1 MGINGQFFSAI
12 IPAAGSG
19 DRLGASI
26 PKALVIINGKT
37 LIQRAVESLLPH
49 VEEVIIAAPKDFE
62 LEISG
67 LFAENKKIKVIPGG
81 EVRSK
86 SVAAALSQVN
96 ENSDYILVHDAA
108 RCFASEAQTMRVIA
122 ALLSGDHAVVPGIEV
137 IDTIKVID
145 SNNFAESTP
154 KRSTLRAVQTPQGF
168 SARILHRAHESGND
182 ATDDAALVE
191 ALGIPVRVVAGELS
205 AHKITTPADLEW
217 AKRLAET
224 NE

>member
-1 MGINGQFFSAI
+1 MGVNGEFFSAI

-19 DRLGASI
+19 DRLGQSI
-26 PKALVIINGKT
+26 PKSLVVINGKT
-37 LIQRAVESLLPH
+37 LIQRAVESILPH
-49 VEEVIIAAPKDFE
+49 VDEIIIAALKNFE
-62 LEISG
+62 LEISA
-67 LFAENKKIKVIPGG
+67 LFTDNKKIKVISGG

-96 ENSDYILVHDAA
+96 ENADYILVHDAA
-108 RCFASEAQTMRVIA
+108 RCFATQAQTMRVIG
-122 ALLSGDHAVVPGIEV
+122 ALLAGDHAVVPGIEV
-137 IDTIKVID
+137 VDTIKVID

-154 KRSTLRAVQTPQGF
+154 SRSTLRAVQTPQGF
-168 SARILHRAHESGND
+168 SARILHRAHQSGND

-191 ALGIPVRVVAGELS
+191 ALGIAVRVVPGEPN

>member
-19 DRLGASI
+19 DRLGAEV
-26 PKALVIINGKT
+26 PKALVVINGKT
-37 LIQRAVESLLPH
+37 LIQRAVESMLPH
-49 VEEVIIAAPKDFE
+49 VEEIIIAAPKDFE
-62 LEISG
+62 LEITG
-67 LFAENKKIKVIPGG
+67 LFLDNKKIKVITGG

-86 SVAAALSQVN
+86 SVAAALAEVD
-96 ENSDYILVHDAA
+96 ENADYILVHDAA
-108 RCFASEAQTMRVIA
+108 RCFATEAQTMRVIK
-122 ALLSGDHAVVPGIEV
+122 ALLAGDQAVVPGVEV
-137 IDTIKVID
+137 VDTIKVID

-154 KRSTLRAVQTPQGF
+154 KRSRLRAVQTPQGF
-168 SARILHRAHESGND
+168 SARILHRAHESGNE
-182 ATDDAALVE
+182 ATDDASLVE
-191 ALGIPVRVVAGELS
+191 ALGIPVRVVAGELN

>member
-1 MGINGQFFSAI
+1 MGINGEFFSAI

-19 DRLGASI
+19 DRLGQSI
-26 PKALVIINGKT
+26 PKSLVVINGKT
-37 LIQRAVESLLPH
+37 LIQRAVESILPH
-49 VEEVIIAAPKDFE
+49 VDEVIIAAPKDFE

-67 LFAENKKIKVIPGG
+67 LFSDNKKIKVISGG

-96 ENSDYILVHDAA
+96 QNADYILVHDAA
-108 RCFASEAQTMRVIA
+108 RCFATQAQTIRVID
-122 ALLSGDHAVVPGIEV
+122 ALLAGDHAVVPGIEV
-137 IDTIKVID
+137 VDTIKVID
-145 SNNFAESTP
+145 ANNFAESTP
-154 KRSTLRAVQTPQGF
+154 SRSSLRAVQTPQGF
-168 SARILHRAHESGND
+168 SAQILHRAHQSGND

-191 ALGIPVRVVAGELS
+191 ALGIAVRVVPGEPN

>member
-19 DRLGASI
+19 DRLGQSI
-26 PKALVIINGKT
+26 PKALVVINGKT
-37 LIQRAVESLLPH
+37 LIQRAVESILPH
-49 VEEVIIAAPKDFE
+49 VDEIIIAAPKEFE
-62 LEISG
+62 REISA
-67 LFAENKKIKVIPGG
+67 LFTDNKKIKVISGG

-96 ENSDYILVHDAA
+96 KNADCILVHDAA
-108 RCFASEAQTMRVIA
+108 RCFSTQAQTMRVIG
-122 ALLSGDHAVVPGIEV
+122 ALLAGDDAVVPGIEV
-137 IDTIKVID
+137 VDTIKVID
-145 SNNFAESTP
+145 SKNFAESTP
-154 KRSTLRAVQTPQGF
+154 SRSTLRAVQTPQGF
-168 SARILHRAHESGND
+168 SAQILHRAHQSGND

-191 ALGIPVRVVAGELS
+191 ALGIAVRVVPGEPN

>member
-1 MGINGQFFSAI
+1 MGINGEFFSAI

-19 DRLGASI
+19 DRLGQSI
-26 PKALVIINGKT
+26 PKSLVVINGKT
-37 LIQRAVESLLPH
+37 LIQRAVESILPH
-49 VEEVIIAAPKDFE
+49 VDEVIIAAPKDFE

-67 LFAENKKIKVIPGG
+67 LFSDNKKIKVISGG

-96 ENSDYILVHDAA
+96 QNADYILVHDAA
-108 RCFASEAQTMRVIA
+108 RCFATQAQTMRVID
-122 ALLSGDHAVVPGIEV
+122 ALLAGDHAVVPGIEV
-137 IDTIKVID
+137 VDTIKVID
-145 SNNFAESTP
+145 ANNFAESTP
-154 KRSTLRAVQTPQGF
+154 SRSSLRAVQTPQGF
-168 SARILHRAHESGND
+168 SARILHRAHQSGND

-191 ALGIPVRVVAGELS
+191 VLGIAVRVVPGEPN

>member
-1 MGINGQFFSAI
+1 MGINGEFFSAV

-86 SVAAALSQVN
+86 SVAAALSHVN
-96 ENSDYILVHDAA
+96 ENADYILVHDAA
-108 RCFASEAQTMRVIA
+108 RCFATQAQTLRVIH
-122 ALLSGDHAVVPGIEV
+122 ALLEGDHAVVPGIEV

-154 KRSTLRAVQTPQGF
+154 SRSSLRAIQTPQGF

-191 ALGIPVRVVAGELS
+191 ALGIPVRVVAGELN

-217 AKRLAET
+217 AKRLVET
-224 NE
+224 SE

>member
-1 MGINGQFFSAI
+1 MGINGEFFSAI

-19 DRLGASI
+19 DRLGQSI
-26 PKALVIINGKT
+26 PKSLVVINGKT
-37 LIQRAVESLLPH
+37 LIQRAVESILPH
-49 VEEVIIAAPKDFE
+49 VDEVIIAAPKDFE

-67 LFAENKKIKVIPGG
+67 LFSDNKKIKVISGG

-96 ENSDYILVHDAA
+96 ENADYILVHDAA
-108 RCFASEAQTMRVIA
+108 RCFATQAQTMRVID
-122 ALLSGDHAVVPGIEV
+122 ALLAGDHAVVPGIEV
-137 IDTIKVID
+137 VDTIKVID
-145 SNNFAESTP
+145 ANNFAEMTP
-154 KRSTLRAVQTPQGF
+154 VRSTLRAVQTPQGF
-168 SARILHRAHESGND
+168 SAQILHRAHQFGSD

-191 ALGIPVRVVAGELS
+191 ALGIAVRVVPGEPN

>member
-1 MGINGQFFSAI
+1 MGINGEFFSAI

-19 DRLGASI
+19 DRLGQSI
-26 PKALVIINGKT
+26 PKSLVVINGKT
-37 LIQRAVESLLPH
+37 LIQRAVESILPH
-49 VEEVIIAAPKDFE
+49 VDEVIIAAPKDFE

-67 LFAENKKIKVIPGG
+67 LFSDNKKIKVISGG

-96 ENSDYILVHDAA
+96 QNADYILVHDAA
-108 RCFASEAQTMRVIA
+108 RCFATQAQTMRVID
-122 ALLSGDHAVVPGIEV
+122 ALLAGDHAVVPGIEV
-137 IDTIKVID
+137 VDTIKVID
-145 SNNFAESTP
+145 ANNFAESTP
-154 KRSTLRAVQTPQGF
+154 SRSSLRAVQTPQGF
-168 SARILHRAHESGND
+168 SAQILHRAHQSGND

-191 ALGIPVRVVAGELS
+191 ALGIAVRVVPGEPN

>member
-1 MGINGQFFSAI
+1 MGIKGQFFSAI

-19 DRLGASI
+19 DRLGAAV
-26 PKALVIINGKT
+26 PKALVVINGKT
-37 LIQRAVESLLPH
+37 LIERAVESISPH
-49 VEEVIIAAPKDFE
+49 VEEIIIAAPSNFE
-62 LEISG
+62 IEISK
-67 LFAENKKIKVIPGG
+67 LFSENKKIKVISGG

-86 SVAAALSQVN
+86 SVAAALSEVD
-96 ENSDYILVHDAA
+96 ENADYILVHDAA
-108 RCFASEAQTMRVIA
+108 RCFATQAQTMRVID
-122 ALLSGDHAVVPGIEV
+122 ALLDGDHAVVPGVEV
-137 IDTIKVID
+137 VDTIKVID

-154 KRSTLRAVQTPQGF
+154 SRSTLRAVQTPQGF

-191 ALGIPVRVVAGELS
+191 ELGIPVRVVAGELS

>member
-1 MGINGQFFSAI
+1 MGINGEFFSAI

-19 DRLGASI
+19 DRLGQSI
-26 PKALVIINGKT
+26 PKSLVVINGKT
-37 LIQRAVESLLPH
+37 LIQRAVESILPH
-49 VEEVIIAAPKDFE
+49 VDEVIIAAPKDFE

-67 LFAENKKIKVIPGG
+67 LFSDNKKIKVISGG

-96 ENSDYILVHDAA
+96 QNADYILVHDAA
-108 RCFASEAQTMRVIA
+108 RCFATQAQTMRVID
-122 ALLSGDHAVVPGIEV
+122 ALLAGDHAVGPAIEV
-137 IDTIKVID
+137 VDTIKVID
-145 SNNFAESTP
+145 ANNFAESTP
-154 KRSTLRAVQTPQGF
+154 SRSSLRAVQTPQGF
-168 SARILHRAHESGND
+168 SARILHRAHQSGND

-191 ALGIPVRVVAGELS
+191 ALGIAVRVVPGEPN

>member
-19 DRLGASI
+19 DRLGAAV
-26 PKALVIINGKT
+26 PKALVVINGKT
-37 LIQRAVESLLPH
+37 LIERAVESISPH
-49 VEEVIIAAPKDFE
+49 VEEIIIAAPSNFE
-62 LEISG
+62 MEISK
-67 LFAENKKIKVIPGG
+67 LFSENKKIKVISGG

-86 SVAAALSQVN
+86 SVAAALSEVD
-96 ENSDYILVHDAA
+96 ENADYILVHDAA
-108 RCFASEAQTMRVIA
+108 RCFATQAQTMRVID
-122 ALLSGDHAVVPGIEV
+122 ALLDGDHAVVPGVEV
-137 IDTIKVID
+137 VDTIKVID

-154 KRSTLRAVQTPQGF
+154 SRSTLRAVQTPQGF

>member
-1 MGINGQFFSAI
+1 MGINGEFFSAI

-19 DRLGASI
+19 DRFGQSI
-26 PKALVIINGKT
+26 PKSLVVINGKT
-37 LIQRAVESLLPH
+37 LIQRAVESILPH
-49 VEEVIIAAPKDFE
+49 VDEVIIAAPKDFE

-67 LFAENKKIKVIPGG
+67 LFSDNKKIKVISGG

-96 ENSDYILVHDAA
+96 ENADYILVHDAA
-108 RCFASEAQTMRVIA
+108 RCFATQAQTMRVID
-122 ALLSGDHAVVPGIEV
+122 ALLAGDHAVVPGIEV
-137 IDTIKVID
+137 VDTIKVID
-145 SNNFAESTP
+145 ANNFAEMTP
-154 KRSTLRAVQTPQGF
+154 VRSTLRAVQTPQGF
-168 SARILHRAHESGND
+168 SAQILHRAHQSGSD

-191 ALGIPVRVVAGELS
+191 ALGIAVRVVPGEPN

>member
-19 DRLGASI
+19 DRLGAEI
-26 PKALVIINGKT
+26 PKALVVINGKT
-37 LIQRAVESLLPH
+37 LIERAVQSILPH
-49 VEEVIIAAPKDFE
+49 VAEIIIAAPKDFE

-67 LFAENKKIKVIPGG
+67 LFADNNKIKVISGG

-86 SVAAALSQVN
+86 SVAAALSEVD
-96 ENSDYILVHDAA
+96 EKADYILVHDAA
-108 RCFASEAQTMRVIA
+108 RCFATQAQTMRVIN
-122 ALLSGDHAVVPGIEV
+122 ALLAGDHAVVPGIEV
-137 IDTIKVID
+137 RDTIKVID

-154 KRSTLRAVQTPQGF
+154 SRSSLRAVQTPQGF
-168 SARILHRAHESGND
+168 TARILHRAHESGND

-191 ALGIPVRVVAGELS
+191 ALGIPVRVVSGELS

-217 AKRLAET
+217 AKRLADT

>member
-1 MGINGQFFSAI
+1 MGINGEFFSAI

-19 DRLGASI
+19 DRLGQSI
-26 PKALVIINGKT
+26 PKSLVVINGKT
-37 LIQRAVESLLPH
+37 LIQRAVESILPH
-49 VEEVIIAAPKDFE
+49 VDEVIIAAPKDFE

-67 LFAENKKIKVIPGG
+67 LFSDNKKIKVISGG

-96 ENSDYILVHDAA
+96 QNADYILVHDAA
-108 RCFASEAQTMRVIA
+108 RCFATQAQTIRVID
-122 ALLSGDHAVVPGIEV
+122 ALLAGDHAVVPGIEV
-137 IDTIKVID
+137 VDTIKVID
-145 SNNFAESTP
+145 ANNFAESTP
-154 KRSTLRAVQTPQGF
+154 SRSSLRAVQTPQGF
-168 SARILHRAHESGND
+168 SAQILHRAHQSGND

-191 ALGIPVRVVAGELS
+191 VLGIAVRVVPGEPN

>member
-1 MGINGQFFSAI
+1 MGINGEFFSAI

-19 DRLGASI
+19 DRLGQSI
-26 PKALVIINGKT
+26 PKSLVVINGKT
-37 LIQRAVESLLPH
+37 LIQRAVESILPH
-49 VEEVIIAAPKDFE
+49 VDEVIIAAPKDFE

-67 LFAENKKIKVIPGG
+67 LFSDNKKIKVISGG

-96 ENSDYILVHDAA
+96 QNADYILVHDAA
-108 RCFASEAQTMRVIA
+108 RCFATQAQTIRVID
-122 ALLSGDHAVVPGIEV
+122 ALLAGDHAVVPGIEV
-137 IDTIKVID
+137 VDTIKVID
-145 SNNFAESTP
+145 ANNFAESTP
-154 KRSTLRAVQTPQGF
+154 SRSSLRAVQTPQGF
-168 SARILHRAHESGND
+168 SARILHRAHQSGND

-191 ALGIPVRVVAGELS
+191 ALGIAVRVVPGEPN

>member
-1 MGINGQFFSAI
+1 MGINGEFFSAI

-26 PKALVIINGKT
+26 PKALVVINGKT
-37 LIQRAVESLLPH
+37 LIQRSVESLFPH
-49 VEEVIIAAPKDFE
+49 VDEIIIAAPKDFE

-67 LFAENKKIKVIPGG
+67 LFSGSDKVKVISGG
-81 EVRSK
+81 AARSK

-96 ENSDYILVHDAA
+96 ENADFILVHDAA
-108 RCFASEAQTMRVIA
+108 RCFATQAQTMRVIN
-122 ALLSGDHAVVPGIEV
+122 ALLEGDHAVVPGIEV

-154 KRSTLRAVQTPQGF
+154 LRSSLRAIQTPQGF
-168 SARILHRAHESGND
+168 SARILHRAHQSGND

-191 ALGIPVRVVAGELS
+191 ALGIPVRVVAGEPN
-205 AHKITTPADLEW
+205 AHKITTPEDLEW
-217 AKRLAET
+217 ANRLVET

>member
-19 DRLGASI
+19 DRLGAAV
-26 PKALVIINGKT
+26 PKALVVINGKT
-37 LIQRAVESLLPH
+37 LIERAVQSILPH
-49 VEEVIIAAPKDFE
+49 VEEIIIAAPKDFE

-67 LFAENKKIKVIPGG
+67 LFSDNKKIKVISGG

-86 SVAAALSQVN
+86 SVAAALSEVD
-96 ENSDYILVHDAA
+96 ENADYILVHDAA
-108 RCFASEAQTMRVIA
+108 RCFATQEQTLRVIN
-122 ALLSGDHAVVPGIEV
+122 ALLAGDQAVVPGIEV

-168 SARILHRAHESGND
+168 SARILHRAHEAGND

>member
-1 MGINGQFFSAI
+1 MGINGEFFSAI

-19 DRLGASI
+19 DRLGQSI
-26 PKALVIINGKT
+26 PKSLVVINGKT
-37 LIQRAVESLLPH
+37 LIQRAVESILPH
-49 VEEVIIAAPKDFE
+49 VDEVIIAAPKDFE

-67 LFAENKKIKVIPGG
+67 LFSDNKKIKVISGG

-96 ENSDYILVHDAA
+96 ENADYILVHDAA
-108 RCFASEAQTMRVIA
+108 RCFATQAQTMRVIG
-122 ALLSGDHAVVPGIEV
+122 ALLAGDLAVVPGIEV
-137 IDTIKVID
+137 VDTIKVID
-145 SNNFAESTP
+145 ANNFAESTP
-154 KRSTLRAVQTPQGF
+154 WRSTLRAVQTPQGF
-168 SARILHRAHESGND
+168 SAQILHRAHQSGSD

-191 ALGIPVRVVAGELS
+191 ALGIPVRVVAGEVN

>member
-19 DRLGASI
+19 DRLGAEV
-26 PKALVIINGKT
+26 PKALVVINGKT
-37 LIQRAVESLLPH
+37 LIQRAVESMLPH
-49 VEEVIIAAPKDFE
+49 VEEIIIAAPKDFE
-62 LEISG
+62 LEITG
-67 LFAENKKIKVIPGG
+67 LFLDNKKIKVITGG

-86 SVAAALSQVN
+86 SVAAALAEVD
-96 ENSDYILVHDAA
+96 ENADYILVHDAA
-108 RCFASEAQTMRVIA
+108 RCFATEAQTMRVIK
-122 ALLSGDHAVVPGIEV
+122 ALLAGDQAVVPGVEV
-137 IDTIKVID
+137 VDTIKVID

-168 SARILHRAHESGND
+168 SARILHRAHESGNE
-182 ATDDAALVE
+182 ATDDASLVE
-191 ALGIPVRVVAGELS
+191 ALGIPVRVVAGELN

>member
-19 DRLGASI
+19 DRLGQSI
-26 PKALVIINGKT
+26 PKSLVVINGKT
-37 LIQRAVESLLPH
+37 LIQRAVESILPH
-49 VEEVIIAAPKDFE
+49 VDEIIIAAPKEFE
-62 LEISG
+62 REISA
-67 LFAENKKIKVIPGG
+67 LFTDNKKIKVISGG

-96 ENSDYILVHDAA
+96 KNADYILVHDAA
-108 RCFASEAQTMRVIA
+108 RCFATQEQTLRIIN
-122 ALLSGDHAVVPGIEV
+122 ALLAGDDAVVPGIEV
-137 IDTIKVID
+137 VDTIKVID

-154 KRSTLRAVQTPQGF
+154 SRSTLRAVQTPQGF
-168 SARILHRAHESGND
+168 SARILHRAHQSGND

-191 ALGIPVRVVAGELS
+191 ALGISVRVVPGEPN

>member
-1 MGINGQFFSAI
+1 MGINGEFFSAV

-37 LIQRAVESLLPH
+37 LIQRAVESLLLH

-86 SVAAALSQVN
+86 SVAAALSHVN
-96 ENSDYILVHDAA
+96 ENADYILVHDAA
-108 RCFASEAQTMRVIA
+108 RCFATQAQTLRVIH
-122 ALLSGDHAVVPGIEV
+122 ALLEGDHAVVPGIEV

-154 KRSTLRAVQTPQGF
+154 SRSSLRAIQTPQGF

-191 ALGIPVRVVAGELS
+191 ALGIPVRVVAGELN

-217 AKRLAET
+217 AKRLVET
-224 NE
+224 SE

>member
-1 MGINGQFFSAI
+1 MGINGEFFSAI

-19 DRLGASI
+19 DRLGQSV
-26 PKALVIINGKT
+26 PKSLVVINGKT
-37 LIQRAVESLLPH
+37 LIQRAVESILPH
-49 VEEVIIAAPKDFE
+49 VDEVIIAAPKDFE

-67 LFAENKKIKVIPGG
+67 LFSDNKKIKVISGG

-96 ENSDYILVHDAA
+96 ENADYILVHDAA
-108 RCFASEAQTMRVIA
+108 RCFATQAQTMRVID
-122 ALLSGDHAVVPGIEV
+122 ALLAGDHAVVPGIEV
-137 IDTIKVID
+137 VDTIKVID
-145 SNNFAESTP
+145 ANNFAEMTP
-154 KRSTLRAVQTPQGF
+154 VRSTLRAVQTPQGF
-168 SARILHRAHESGND
+168 SAQILHRAHQSGND

-191 ALGIPVRVVAGELS
+191 ALGIAVRVVPGEPN

>member
-1 MGINGQFFSAI
+1 MGINGEFFSAI

-19 DRLGASI
+19 DRLGQSI
-26 PKALVIINGKT
+26 PKSLVVINGKT
-37 LIQRAVESLLPH
+37 LIQRAVESILPH
-49 VEEVIIAAPKDFE
+49 VDEVIIAAPKDFE

-67 LFAENKKIKVIPGG
+67 LFSDNKKIKVISGG

-96 ENSDYILVHDAA
+96 QNADYILVHDAA
-108 RCFASEAQTMRVIA
+108 RCFATQAQTMRVID
-122 ALLSGDHAVVPGIEV
+122 ALLAGDHAVVPGIEV
-137 IDTIKVID
+137 VDTIKVID
-145 SNNFAESTP
+145 ANNFAEMTP
-154 KRSTLRAVQTPQGF
+154 VRSTLRAVQTPQGF
-168 SARILHRAHESGND
+168 SAQILHRAHQSGND

-191 ALGIPVRVVAGELS
+191 ALGIAVRVVPGEPN

>member
-1 MGINGQFFSAI
+1 MGINGQFLSAI

-26 PKALVIINGKT
+26 PKALVVINGKT
-37 LIQRAVESLLPH
+37 LIQRAVESILPH
-49 VEEVIIAAPKDFE
+49 VDEIIIAAPKEFE
-62 LEISG
+62 KEISA
-67 LFAENKKIKVIPGG
+67 LFTENKKIKVIPGG

-108 RCFASEAQTMRVIA
+108 RCFASEAQTLRVIN
-122 ALLSGDHAVVPGIEV
+122 ALLAGNHAVVPGIEV

-154 KRSTLRAVQTPQGF
+154 KRSMLRAVQTPQGF

-182 ATDDAALVE
+182 ATDDAVLVE
-191 ALGIPVRVVAGELS
+191 ALGIPVRVVAGELN

>member
-1 MGINGQFFSAI
+1 MGINGEFFSAV

-26 PKALVIINGKT
+26 SKALVIINGKT

-86 SVAAALSQVN
+86 SVAAALSHVN
-96 ENSDYILVHDAA
+96 ENADYILVHDAA
-108 RCFASEAQTMRVIA
+108 RCFATQAQTLRVIH
-122 ALLSGDHAVVPGIEV
+122 ALLEGDHAVVPGIEV

-154 KRSTLRAVQTPQGF
+154 SRSSLRAIQTPQGF

-191 ALGIPVRVVAGELS
+191 ALGSPVRVVAGELN
-205 AHKITTPADLEW
+205 AHKITPPADLEW
-217 AKRLAET
+217 AKRLVET
-224 NE
+224 SE

>member
-1 MGINGQFFSAI
+1 M
-12 IPAAGSG
+12 
-19 DRLGASI
+19 
-26 PKALVIINGKT
+26 VINGKT
-37 LIQRAVESLLPH
+37 LIQRAVESILPH
-49 VEEVIIAAPKDFE
+49 VDEIIIAAPKEFE
-62 LEISG
+62 KEISA
-67 LFAENKKIKVIPGG
+67 LFTENKKIKVIPGG

-108 RCFASEAQTMRVIA
+108 RCFASEAQTLRVIN
-122 ALLSGDHAVVPGIEV
+122 ALLAGNHAVVPGIEV

-182 ATDDAALVE
+182 ATDDAVLVE
-191 ALGIPVRVVAGELS
+191 ALGIPVRVVAGELN

>member
-1 MGINGQFFSAI
+1 MGINGEFFSAI

-19 DRLGASI
+19 DRLGRSV
-26 PKALVIINGKT
+26 PKSLVVINGKT
-37 LIQRAVESLLPH
+37 LIQRAVESILPH
-49 VEEVIIAAPKDFE
+49 VDEIIIAAPKDFE

-67 LFAENKKIKVIPGG
+67 LFSDNKKIKVISGG

-96 ENSDYILVHDAA
+96 QNADYILVHDAA
-108 RCFASEAQTMRVIA
+108 RCFATQAQTMRVID
-122 ALLSGDHAVVPGIEV
+122 ALLAGDHAVVPAIEV
-137 IDTIKVID
+137 VDTIKVID
-145 SNNFAESTP
+145 ANNFAESTP
-154 KRSTLRAVQTPQGF
+154 SRSTLRAVQTPQGF
-168 SARILHRAHESGND
+168 SARILHRAHQSGND

-191 ALGIPVRVVAGELS
+191 ALGIAVRVVPGES
-205 AHKITTPADLEW
+205 NAHKITTPADLEW

>member
-1 MGINGQFFSAI
+1 MGINGEFFSAI

-19 DRLGASI
+19 DRLGQSI
-26 PKALVIINGKT
+26 PKSLVVINGKT
-37 LIQRAVESLLPH
+37 LIQRAVESILPH
-49 VEEVIIAAPKDFE
+49 VDEVIIAAPKDFE

-67 LFAENKKIKVIPGG
+67 LFSDNKKIKVISGG

-96 ENSDYILVHDAA
+96 QNADYILVHDAA
-108 RCFASEAQTMRVIA
+108 RCFATQAQTMRVID
-122 ALLSGDHAVVPGIEV
+122 ALLAGDHAVVPAIEV
-137 IDTIKVID
+137 VDTIKVID
-145 SNNFAESTP
+145 ANNFAESTP
-154 KRSTLRAVQTPQGF
+154 SRSSLRAVQTPQGF
-168 SARILHRAHESGND
+168 SAQILHRAHQSGND

-191 ALGIPVRVVAGELS
+191 ALGIAVRVVPGEPN